1 MNGKKYAHGE
11 EEEYQNGTREI
22 AKIIADQGA
31 YKVIGGGDTI
41 AALDKFG
48 YLEKM
53 DFVSTGGGAMLDF
66 LAYGTVPGFEV
77 LKH

>member
-1 MNGKKYAHGE
+1 
-11 EEEYQNGTREI
+11 
-22 AKIIADQGA
+22 
-31 YKVIGGGDTI
+31 
-41 AALDKFG
+41 ALDKFG